1 MTLIKR
7 ASWLKATFMF
17 FLLIVAGCSQ
27 PKPVLPGTGTI
38 PVKAWIVLGPS
49 GGEQIGGN
57 SNRGCRLTQAE
68 INQFRAQLISNRKA
82 FSPKLNIVWTMADQE
97 VIHDPGIPVFGA
109 RRRDAQ
115 AFQEQVVEAG
125 NWNDQFLNI
134 YFCGN
139 IEVNNQAV
147 EGATRDPASGTDA
160 PRIIINDGGGTAASG
175 HFVYT
180 VHNTL
185 EHEWAHYLLRRNSV
199 SPYDSG
205 EHVPAGSQNVLSLD
219 LIPPIIVPSSE
230 QNEVTTRVVNGTWNQ
245 P

>member
-1 MTLIKR
+1 MRLVKQSLR
-7 ASWLKATFMF
+7 LKVSV
-17 FLLIVAGCSQ
+17 LLLSMAAVGCSQ
-27 PKPVLPGTGTI
+27 PKPVMPGTNII

-49 GGEQIGGN
+49 AGEQIGGN

-82 FSPKLNIVWTMADQE
+82 FSPKLNILWTMADQE
-97 VIHDPGIPVFGA
+97 VIHDPGIPVFGL
-109 RRRDAQ
+109 RRRDAE
-115 AFQEQVVEAG
+115 AFQQQVVKAG

-139 IEVNNQAV
+139 IEVNGQAV
-147 EGATRDPASGTDA
+147 EGTTRDPGTGSDA
-160 PRIIINDGGGTAASG
+160 PRIIINDGGGTASSG
-175 HFVYT
+175 SFAYY

-185 EHEWAHYLLRRNSV
+185 EHEWAHYLLRRSNV
-199 SPYDSG
+199 PPYDSG

-219 LIPPIIVPSSE
+219 LIPPVIVPSSE
-230 QNEVTTRVVNGTWNQ
+230 QSEITTRVMNGTWNL